1 MPKTQSLS
9 FAVLVGCIGLSAC
22 SPSEG
27 AAGQGGAASEG
38 LQAAVVADGVQA
50 SAVVGGVP
58 LIPPGAESCFEADHS
73 TAMRDVCVLSS
84 DIMAGRLVGTPGNA
98 LARTYL
104 IDRFEALGLEPVD
117 GSYVHPFDFER
128 AIDFR
133 NPDAGRESFTGY
145 NLIGRIAGRDSSR
158 VMAVTAHYDH
168 VGPGENNEIFNGADD
183 NASGVAGILAIAE
196 HFQNNPPEHDV
207 LIIGFD
213 AEEGGLN
220 GARHLV
226 ANPIEGLAEISFNL
240 NLDMLAYS
248 PDGDIWAAGTYH
260 TPELLPLVEAVAQNA
275 SIQLEAGYDRPT
287 GDPRE
292 DWTLL
297 SDHGPFHLAGIAFLY
312 IGVEDHEHY
321 HQASDEFAIVDAEF
335 FDAVIDMVVDLAERS
350 DAALGDIAK
359 LSDNGKTPPGE

>member
-1 MPKTQSLS
+1 MFKHQSLGIL
-9 FAVLVGCIGLSAC
+9 ALVGCVGLAAC
-22 SPSEG
+22 SPSDNQ
-27 AAGQGGAASEG
+27 ADQGGAGSEG
-38 LQAAVVADGVQA
+38 LQAAVVAEGVQA
-50 SAVVGGVP
+50 SAVVAAAP
-58 LIPPGAESCFEADHS
+58 LIPPGTEPCFETDQS
-73 TAMRDVCVLSS
+73 SAMRDVCVLSS
-84 DIMAGRLVGTPGNA
+84 DIMAGRLVGTTGNA

-104 IDRFEALGLEPVD
+104 IDRFEAIGLQPVN
-117 GSYVHPFDFER
+117 GSFVHAFEFER

-145 NLIGRIAGRDSSR
+145 NLIGRIPGRDPSR

-168 VGPGENNEIFNGADD
+168 IGPGENNEIFNGADD
-183 NASGVAGILAIAE
+183 NASGVAGILAVAE

-226 ANPIEGLAEISFNL
+226 ANPIEGLGEISFNL

-275 SIQLEAGYDRPT
+275 SVRLEAGYDRPT
-287 GDPRE
+287 GDPRD

-321 HQASDEFAIVDAEF
+321 HRPSDEFSIVDAEF
-335 FDAVIDMVVDLAERS
+335 FEGVIHMVVDLAERS
-350 DAALGDIAK
+350 DAALDEISA
-359 LSDNGKTPPGE
+359 LSQPEDTGSKE